1 MIYNQYFH
9 ISSPKRLTSS
19 GKNTVAEKLAVVYE
33 EDMPVGQRWS
43 SWHRAMTIIKRNDR
57 FWWRVSSGDREETRS
72 DNDCEDLWGG
82 LFWHSWCTTNQIIS
96 SFITINKRKSSQRP
110 RTSTTEGTF
119 CSGRE
124 KLFHVCRSRRGCRL
138 LKWSHTYVLTII
150 IVIFKTIADVN
161 CSTSSSRHLQF

>member
-1 MIYNQYFH
+1 MTSIQYFH
-9 ISSPKRLTSS
+9 IFSPTRLTSS

-43 SWHRAMTIIKRNDR
+43 SWHRAMMIIKRNDR
-57 FWWRVSSGDREETRS
+57 FWWRVSTGDSEETRS

-82 LFWHSWCTTNQIIS
+82 LFWHSWCTTNQINS
-96 SFITINKRKSSQRP
+96 NHFKFHYHQQRVSALIVTTQRH

-124 KLFHVCRSRRGCRL
+124 KLFHVCRSRRGCPL
-138 LKWSHTYVLTII
+138 IKWSHTS
-150 IVIFKTIADVN
+150 
-161 CSTSSSRHLQF
+161 STHHCHSLNDR